1 MRAEGKARSVAAE
14 AWRADNGRMSNGAR
28 QPIIYPPHTKVDLR
42 KFDPAATNGMTR
54 EEAEAEIVGLRLRL
68 NELQNVLYAD
78 ARYALLVV
86 LQGIDAAGKDSTINS
101 VFEQVGP
108 IGCSVVSFKAPTPE
122 ELAHDYLW
130 RYHKVM
136 PERGHITIFNRSY
149 YEAVLV
155 ERVKEIVPKAT
166 WEQRYEDI
174 NRLEEYLARNGTVV
188 MKFFLAISQEEQRER
203 LQERIDNPKKQWKF
217 RLGDLEERKLWDA
230 YLEAFED
237 MLERCN
243 TKHAP
248 WHVVPANRRW
258 YRDVVVA
265 RALVEK
271 LESLGLRYPPADP
284 AVLGLKVE

>member
-1 MRAEGKARSVAAE
+1 
-14 AWRADNGRMSNGAR
+14 MSNGHR
-28 QPIIYPPHTKVDLR
+28 QRITFPPGTRIDLR
-42 KFDPAATNGMTR
+42 TFDPRATNGLSR
-54 EEAEAEIVGLRLRL
+54 EEAEAELVGLRVRL

-86 LQGIDAAGKDSTINS
+86 LQGIDAAGKDSTVNS

-108 IGCSVVSFKAPTPE
+108 IGCSVESFKVPTPE

-130 RYHKVM
+130 RYHQKM

-155 ERVKEIVPKAT
+155 ERVKGIVPREVWQA
-166 WEQRYEDI
+166 RYEDI
-174 NRLEEYLARNGTVV
+174 NRLEEYLVRNGTVV
-188 MKFFLAISQEEQRER
+188 MKFFLVISKEEQRER

-217 RLGDLEERKLWDA
+217 RLGDLEERKLWDE

-237 MLERCN
+237 ALERCN

-248 WHVVPANRRW
+248 WHVVPADRKW

-271 LESLGLRYPPADP
+271 LESLDLRYPPAP
-284 AVLGLKVE
+284 PEVVGLKVE

>member
-1 MRAEGKARSVAAE
+1 
-14 AWRADNGRMSNGAR
+14 MSNSHASGHH
-28 QPIIYPPHTKVDLR
+28 QPIVFPPHARIDLR
-42 KFDPAATNGMTR
+42 KFDPAASNGV
-54 EEAEAEIVGLRLRL
+54 EKEAAEAELIGLRVRL
-68 NELQNVLYAD
+68 NELQNLLYAD
-78 ARYALLVV
+78 ARYAMLVV
-86 LQGIDAAGKDSTINS
+86 LQGIDTAGKDGTINS

-108 IGCSVVSFKAPTPE
+108 IGCSVESFKVPTPE

-130 RYHKVM
+130 RYHKKM

-155 ERVKEIVPKAT
+155 ERVKGIVPKEV

-174 NRLEEYLARNGTVV
+174 NQMEAYLQRNGTIV
-188 MKFFLAISQEEQRER
+188 MKFFLAISKDEQRAR

-217 RLGDLEERKLWDA
+217 RLSDLEERKLWDA

-237 MLERCN
+237 ALERCN

-248 WHVVPANRRW
+248 WHVVPADRKW
-258 YRDVVVA
+258 YRDLVVA

-271 LESLGLRYPPADP
+271 LESLDLRYPPAAP
-284 AVLGLKVE
+284 EVLGLKVE